1 MTNAHFKYEYEGEIQ
16 GLFENE
22 DITKR
27 TLAKIKPSKVKTIEY
42 LKRVIVA
49 SNLNLFKKKN
59 PISLEFDSLYDVHP
73 KEINTE
79 EINQLILFKL
89 KSKPIN
95 VINSN
100 KQNITFSNHKNEIIN
115 IELPKNYKL
124 YKD

>member
-1 MTNAHFKYEYEGEIQ
+1 MTNAHFKYEYEGEIR

-22 DITKR
+22 DKAKR
-27 TLAKIKPSKVKTIEY
+27 TLAKIKLSQVKTIEY

-59 PISLEFDSLYDVHP
+59 PISLEFDSIYDVYP

-79 EINQLILFKL
+79 EISQLILFKL
-89 KSKPIN
+89 KSKPIKL
-95 VINSN
+95 IDLN
-100 KQNITFSNHKNEIIN
+100 KQNITFSNHEDEIIN